1 MTIDTVFHDLSNE
14 TKAAR
19 ICENHGASNK
29 YECDFFLLQEIRD
42 SINNVKREFSQT
54 AQQIASTPCPSG
66 GCVSTTVLVALL
78 GVQLLIL
85 ISFMMY
91 R

>member
-1 MTIDTVFHDLSNE
+1 MPIF
-14 TKAAR
+14 
-19 ICENHGASNK
+19 
-29 YECDFFLLQEIRD
+29 LQEIRD

-54 AQQIASTPCPSG
+54 AQQIASAPCPQGSDG

-78 GVQLLIL
+78 VVQLLIL

>member
-1 MTIDTVFHDLSNE
+1 MNHMVLQLLKRSFKFVFSF
-14 TKAAR
+14 
-19 ICENHGASNK
+19 S
-29 YECDFFLLQEIRD
+29 FQEIKEQ
-42 SINNVKREFSQT
+42 INNLKREFSQT
-54 AQQIASTPCPSG
+54 AQQIASTPCQSAG

>member
-1 MTIDTVFHDLSNE
+1 MNVHQ
-14 TKAAR
+14 
-19 ICENHGASNK
+19 
-29 YECDFFLLQEIRD
+29 FFILFQEIRD
-42 SINNVKREFSQT
+42 SINSVKREFSQT
-54 AQQIASTPCPSG
+54 AQKIASSPCPTST

-78 GVQLLIL
+78 GLQLFIL